1 MNLFTSSPALL
12 NAAIKTKIKQIFLSW
27 IDSNYR
33 VDELWLDQA
42 IDVLIYTFNA
52 KTLAANEVIELSD
65 DEVIDE
71 CVKAIV
77 LHLCNHIEKQI

>member
-1 MNLFTSSPALL
+1 MSLFTSSPALL

-71 CVKAIV
+71 CVRAIV